1 MSFLIVF
8 FGAGLGGVARYSTGT
23 VMTRLSA
30 LTSFPISTFTV
41 NIAGSFLMGLVIGF
55 LAMRNGLPDGWKLFL
70 ATGFMGG
77 FTTFSS
83 FSLETA
89 QLIENGDFSTALIYV
104 LSSVLLGITALF
116 AGLYL
121 IRVL

>member
-8 FGAGLGGVARYSTGT
+8 LGAGLGGVARYSTGT
-23 VMTRLSA
+23 AMTRLSA

-104 LSSVLLGITALF
+104 LSSVLLGIAALF

-121 IRVL
+121 IRIL